1 MVIGDEAVWR
11 STVRDHLGREI
22 YLTEER
28 WHHIREEH
36 PEMQEWRAQVLETVR
51 RGRRF
56 QDSVRPDVYL
66 YFRDYRELP
75 HMNTTIVVV
84 VRFGFYPDGTQNNF
98 VLTAYPIRRRRR

>member
-1 MVIGDEAVWR
+1 MVIGGEVVRRR
-11 STVRDHLGREI
+11 SVSDQLGHEI
-22 YLTEER
+22 YLTEEGWR
-28 WHHIREEH
+28 HICEEH
-36 PEMQEWRAQVLETVR
+36 PEMQGWRAQILETVR

-75 HMNTTIVVV
+75 HMNTTMVVV

-98 VLTAYPIRRRRR
+98 VLTAYLIRQCRR